1 MRLIIP
7 HDGMN
12 CFGSITFFNKRDV
25 MGRTLIGFGILFI
38 IIGILL
44 QLSPKLLGNLPGDV
58 VFTRGRVTVY
68 LPFTTMIIISVI
80 LTIIINGIARLLK

>member
-1 MRLIIP
+1 
-7 HDGMN
+7 
-12 CFGSITFFNKRDV
+12 
-25 MGRTLIGFGILFI
+25 MGRTLIVFGILFI

-44 QLSPKLLGNLPGDV
+44 QLSPKLFGNLHGDV

-80 LTIIINGIARLLK
+80 LTIIANGIARLLK

>member
-1 MRLIIP
+1 
-7 HDGMN
+7 
-12 CFGSITFFNKRDV
+12 
-25 MGRTLIGFGILFI
+25 MGRTLIVFGILFI

-58 VFTRGRVTVY
+58 VFTRGKVTVY

-80 LTIIINGIARLLK
+80 LTIIANGIARLLKWLYELFTFLLIAIVK

>member
-1 MRLIIP
+1 
-7 HDGMN
+7 
-12 CFGSITFFNKRDV
+12 
-25 MGRTLIGFGILFI
+25 MGRTLIVFGILFI

-44 QLSPKLLGNLPGDV
+44 QLSPKLFGNLLGDV

-80 LTIIINGIARLLK
+80 LTIIANGIARLLK